1 MNTQQI
7 ELVQRT
13 FTLAAPM
20 ADEIANHFY
29 QRLFELD
36 PALRPLFHGDIQQQG
51 SKLMTMLAV
60 AVRGLD
66 RPETILEPVRRL
78 GERHSGYGVQPHHY
92 ATVGQ
97 ALLWTL
103 GQLFGP
109 LSRQRSRKPGLPLMG
124 CWPGL
129 CRKRRR
135 KRWPR
140 R

>member
-7 ELVQRT
+7 ALVQRT
-13 FTLAAPM
+13 FALAAPM

-36 PALRPLFHGDIQQQG
+36 PALRLLFHGDIQQQG

-60 AVRGLD
+60 AVRALD

-109 LSRQRSRKPGLPLMG
+109 AFTAEVEEAWAAAYGLLAGVMQEG
-124 CWPGL
+124 Q
-129 CRKRRR
+129 KEAMAA
-135 KRWPR
+135 
-140 R
+140 